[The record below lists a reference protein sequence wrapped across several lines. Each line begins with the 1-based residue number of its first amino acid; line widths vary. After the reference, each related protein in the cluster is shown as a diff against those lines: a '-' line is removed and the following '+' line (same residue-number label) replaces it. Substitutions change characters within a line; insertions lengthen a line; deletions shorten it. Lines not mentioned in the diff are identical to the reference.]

1 MKTGS
6 SSAGPMRLATFTSV
20 IVASVF
26 VVAKPRAWIQ
36 TGSVNLLAS
45 LVDSLLDVGASIVNL
60 FTVLHALQPAD
71 PEHCFAHGKAKLLA
85 VRAQAVFIAGSG
97 VFF

>member
-1 MKTGS
+1 
-6 SSAGPMRLATFTSV
+6 MRLATFTSV
-20 IVASVF
+20 IVASVL
-26 VVAKPRAWIQ
+26 VVANLRAWIQ

-60 FTVLHALQPAD
+60 FAVWHALQPAD
-71 PEHCFAHGKAKLLA
+71 PKHCFAHGKAKLLA
-85 VRAQAVFIAGSG
+85 GLAQAVFIAGSG